1 MTLPGAALPRRMP
14 QFTPVVCALDLAP
27 ESTPAL
33 VAAVALAERAGGALH
48 LVTVRPPPAADAY
61 RAPSDPEA
69 AVRAVVEVTV
79 DKALGAGACARIA
92 PEIVVARQDD
102 PAESVLGYARDVG
115 AGVLVMGTSGR
126 VGIQRFRL
134 GSVAEDVMRQAPCP
148 VLVVPNES
156 ASRAP
161 GPERPVLVP
170 VDFSQASARA
180 LQLARAFADLYDAPI
195 EVLNVEDGAGRA
207 ALAASAMAVR
217 KAGLPSQHLSLDA
230 DLRAFVDDVG
240 AGEVGIHV
248 VDGAPADQVVAQA
261 RTMDAAVVVMG
272 THGRRGPA
280 RALFG
285 SVAEAALRRLRCPVL
300 TVRPP
305 DS

>member
-1 MTLPGAALPRRMP
+1 MSELA
-14 QFTPVVCALDLAP
+14 PVVCALDPAP

-33 VAAVALAERAGGALH
+33 VAAVELAGRAGGALH

-102 PAESVLGYARDVG
+102 PAESVAGYARDVG
-115 AGVLVMGTSGR
+115 AGSLVMGTSGR
-126 VGIQRFRL
+126 AGVHRFLL
-134 GSVAEDVMRQAPCP
+134 GSVAESVVRQAPCP
-148 VLVVPNES
+148 VLVVPDQS
-156 ASRAP
+156 AVRAP
-161 GPERPVLVP
+161 DPQRPVLVP

-180 LQLARAFADLYDAPI
+180 LGLARAFADLYGAPI
-195 EVLNVEDGAGRA
+195 EVLHVEDRVGRA

-217 KAGLPSQHLSLDA
+217 EVGLSPQDRSVGA
-230 DLRAFVDDVG
+230 DLRVFIRDVG
-240 AGEVGIHV
+240 VGDVSVRV
-248 VDGAPADQVVAQA
+248 VDGAPADQVVARAQEI
-261 RTMDAAVVVMG
+261 DAGAVVMG

-285 SVAEAALRRLRCPVL
+285 SVTEAALRRLRCPVL

-305 DS
+305 AP